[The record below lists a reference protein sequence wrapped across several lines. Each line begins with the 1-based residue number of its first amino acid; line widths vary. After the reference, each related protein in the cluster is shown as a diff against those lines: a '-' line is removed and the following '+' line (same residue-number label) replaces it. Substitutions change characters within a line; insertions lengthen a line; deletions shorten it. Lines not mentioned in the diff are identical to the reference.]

1 MSKVT
6 KAATKVAKTATKAA
20 TTKAATKTVATPANV
35 LLPLNDV
42 NFQNINLAKSGRSVK
57 LIYDK
62 QTLNI
67 TTPILYMPFNL
78 NKYQKQWSN
87 YEDYSVDC
95 YVDTYGENE
104 TQDSIGKL
112 NALNECIFETVKS
125 NLNLFNVPNNEEIS
139 FSPFYK
145 DNKTF
150 PKLLKLNFPRDTNGN
165 FITQFFDENSNKI
178 FVDEN
183 NIDTILTKKTS
194 FKTIIGCSKV
204 YVYQSKAGCS
214 WDILQLKLN
223 PKKTNSTSSTNYTIN
238 DSDDSVEMSDDSSNS
253 SNSGNNKIYTQMSM
267 IDD

>member
-1 MSKVT
+1 M
-6 KAATKVAKTATKAA
+6 
-20 TTKAATKTVATPANV
+20 
-35 LLPLNDV
+35 
-42 NFQNINLAKSGRSVK
+42 AKSGRSVK

-67 TTPILYMPFNL
+67 TTPTLYMPFNL

-87 YEDYSVDC
+87 FEDYSVDC

-104 TQDSIGKL
+104 TQDTIGKL

-145 DNKTF
+145 DNKSF

-178 FVDEN
+178 FVDET

-204 YVYQSKAGCS
+204 YVYQNKAGCS

-223 PKKTNSTSSTNYTIN
+223 PVKKANNTNNYNIN
-238 DSDDSVEMSDDSSNS
+238 DTDSIEMSDDSDTSNT
-253 SNSGNNKIYTQMSM
+253 SNNSNNYNNKIYTQMSM

>member
-1 MSKVT
+1 MSKVTKTVT
-6 KAATKVAKTATKAA
+6 KAATKVATKAVAKAA
-20 TTKAATKTVATPANV
+20 TTTNV
-35 LLPLNDV
+35 LVQLNDI

-62 QTLNI
+62 QTLNMI
-67 TTPILYMPFNL
+67 TPTLYMPFNL

-95 YVDTYGENE
+95 YVDNSGDNE
-104 TQDSIGKL
+104 SQDSIQKL
-112 NALNECIFETVKS
+112 NELNECIFDTVKT

-139 FSPFYK
+139 FSPFYR
-145 DNKTF
+145 DNKTY

-165 FITQFFDENSNKI
+165 FITQFFDGNSNKI
-178 FVDEN
+178 FVDET

-204 YVYQSKAGCS
+204 YVYQGKAGCS

-223 PKKTNSTSSTNYTIN
+223 PTKKANNSIITDTDN
-238 DSDDSVEMSDDSSNS
+238 DSVEMSDDSNDG
-253 SNSGNNKIYTQMSM
+253 GNNSTNNNIYTQMSM

>member
-20 TTKAATKTVATPANV
+20 TKTVATTANV

-42 NFQNINLAKSGRSVK
+42 NFQSINLAKSGRSVK

-67 TTPILYMPFNL
+67 TTPTLYMPFNL

-87 YEDYSVDC
+87 FEDYSVDC

-104 TQDSIGKL
+104 TQDTIGKL

-145 DNKTF
+145 DNKSF

-178 FVDEN
+178 FVDET

-204 YVYQSKAGCS
+204 YVYQNKAGCS

-223 PKKTNSTSSTNYTIN
+223 PVKKANNTNNYNIN
-238 DSDDSVEMSDDSSNS
+238 DTDSVEMSDDSDNS
-253 SNSGNNKIYTQMSM
+253 SNGGGNNKIYTQMSM